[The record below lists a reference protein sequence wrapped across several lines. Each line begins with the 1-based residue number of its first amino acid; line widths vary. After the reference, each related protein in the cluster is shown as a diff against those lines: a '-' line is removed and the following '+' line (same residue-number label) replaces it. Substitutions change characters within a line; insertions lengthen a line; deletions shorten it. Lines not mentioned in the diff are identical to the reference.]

1 MGRICKLTFLQRHT
15 DGQKAHEKMFNVT
28 NYQRNANQN
37 SNEVSPHM
45 GQNTHHQKFYK
56 QLMLERVW
64 REGNLPTQLVGIHVG
79 TTVMENSMQIPQKLN
94 IELAQD
100 PEMPLLGINLEKT
113 IIQKDRCTPMF
124 TAALFVHCSTIYNSQ
139 ITEAT

>member
-1 MGRICKLTFLQRHT
+1 
-15 DGQKAHEKMFNVT
+15 
-28 NYQRNANQN
+28 
-37 SNEVSPHM
+37 M

-94 IELAQD
+94 IELA
-100 PEMPLLGINLEKT
+100 
-113 IIQKDRCTPMF
+113 
-124 TAALFVHCSTIYNSQ
+124 
-139 ITEAT
+139 

>member
-1 MGRICKLTFLQRHT
+1 
-15 DGQKAHEKMFNVT
+15 
-28 NYQRNANQN
+28 
-37 SNEVSPHM
+37 M

-79 TTVMENSMQIPQKLN
+79 ITVMENSMQIPQKLN
-94 IELAQD
+94 IELPQD

-124 TAALFVHCSTIYNSQ
+124 TAALFEIGRAHV
-139 ITEAT
+139 

>member
-1 MGRICKLTFLQRHT
+1 
-15 DGQKAHEKMFNVT
+15 
-28 NYQRNANQN
+28 
-37 SNEVSPHM
+37 M

-79 TTVMENSMQIPQKLN
+79 ITVMENSMQIPQKLN
-94 IELAQD
+94 IELPQD

-139 ITEAT
+139 IMEATKIYNNKGEDKDDVVCIYIYIYIYLYIYVCLCVCVCMSCVYTQ